1 MKMLAFL
8 IGIIAIGMGLLG
20 VFQPD
25 ALVSIGRYSLAAP
38 GLYIVG
44 AVRVVIGLI
53 LFLGAKTSRAPALL
67 RILGVLVCVGG
78 VVIACATAAQSN
90 TVLDW
95 WSIRGPGFIRV
106 GVIIVLILGG
116 FVVYATAPRQ
126 RNS

>member
-95 WSIRGPGFIRV
+95 WSIHGPGFIRV